1 MVKIQV
7 PGLRLFQFGI
17 KIPVNFNSIL
27 NYFNGRNLPI
37 NIYAHEYNKIKL
49 AQTIKGILI

>member
-17 KIPVNFNSIL
+17 KTPVNFNSIL